1 MMMGM
6 MIFSASAQT
15 GYTTV
20 IFGSPAFA
28 GTNQGFWRDLAYPAG
43 MGKEPWAVGSIAEK
57 RFMTDL
63 SYYELA
69 ARGAVAGQALQV
81 KICRAGNMSVFSTDA
96 SLAMGRKI
104 TEQLSLS
111 LKLGYAISSAKG
123 YSSRGDAMAGLGA
136 FFMLNEKCRWAVQ
149 ADGINSFFV
158 KKNSTDQLL
167 IRTGIGY
174 SISSLVSLTLEI
186 IKEKSNPVQTIVALS
201 YKVLERLQ
209 VNLGSSTT
217 AGTFI
222 LGVSYQHAGM
232 DLRLSSSYHTSLGA
246 STGISIVYYLKAAQ

>member
-1 MMMGM
+1 MMGM
-6 MIFSASAQT
+6 MIFSARAQT

-20 IFGSPAFA
+20 IFGSPVF
-28 GTNQGFWRDLAYPAG
+28 GGQNQGFWRDLAYPAG
-43 MGKEPWAVGSIAEK
+43 MGRAPWAMGSMAEK

-69 ARGAVAGQALQV
+69 AMGTVAGQALQV
-81 KICRAGNMSVFSTDA
+81 KLSREGNISVFSTNA

-104 TEQLSLS
+104 TDQLSLS
-111 LKLGYAISSAKG
+111 LKLGYAVSSAKG
-123 YSSRGDAMAGLGA
+123 YSSRGVAVAGMGA

-149 ADGINSFFV
+149 ADGINSFFE
-158 KKNSTDQLL
+158 KKNGADHLL

-174 SISSLVSLTLEI
+174 SISDLVSLTLEI
-186 IKEKSNPVQTIVALS
+186 IKEKSYPVRNIVALS

-209 VNLGSSTT
+209 VNFGSSIT
-217 AGTFI
+217 AETFI
-222 LGVSYQHAGM
+222 LGLSFQHAGM

-246 STGISIVYYLKAAQ
+246 STGISIVYYMKAAQ